1 MRYVDPDGRFCQIFT
16 LNSDNQENLIWQL
29 VNNINAADNVSNFST
44 LASLFSM
51 IPFAG
56 STFFGNASTIISANA
71 SVVSSM
77 PNEIISTYYE
87 TQVSAL
93 KNYSNGKVFDE
104 NCSLELAFAT
114 LDKYVGKQND
124 FATVWKMLLENP
136 NIKTSDLPDKYTTEY
151 YVTLRWKDENGK
163 TLAGKTIQLSNQIEF
178 ESFIEMVIDVGGIN
192 EE

>member
-29 VNNINAADNVSNFST
+29 VKNINAADNVSNFST
-44 LASLFSM
+44 LVSLFSM

-87 TQVSAL
+87 TQISAL
-93 KNYSNGKVFDE
+93 KNYSNGKVF
-104 NCSLELAFAT
+104 
-114 LDKYVGKQND
+114 V
-124 FATVWKMLLENP
+124 
-136 NIKTSDLPDKYTTEY
+136 
-151 YVTLRWKDENGK
+151 
-163 TLAGKTIQLSNQIEF
+163 
-178 ESFIEMVIDVGGIN
+178 VIDVGGIN